1 MVAAD
6 LWSEAMI
13 QIIFSPQGIGSVGLV
28 LDIVGAILLF
38 IYGLPENISREGYS
52 NLVTEEVD
60 EKEVRLAN
68 FYDRMGRLGL
78 LLLISGFVL
87 QLVAN
92 LLQIP
97 AVATLL
103 RSAMP

>member
-1 MVAAD
+1 MVATVVGMMGA
-6 LWSEAMI
+6 
-13 QIIFSPQGIGSVGLV
+13 IFSPQGIGSFGLL

-38 IYGLPENISREGYS
+38 RYGLPESISREGHTI
-52 NLVTEEVD
+52 LVTEQID

-68 FYDRMGRLGL
+68 FHDRMGRLGL
-78 LLLISGFVL
+78 SLLIFGFAL

-97 AVATLL
+97 AIATLL

>member
-1 MVAAD
+1 M
-6 LWSEAMI
+6 M

-28 LDIVGAILLF
+28 LDIAGAILLF
-38 IYGLPENISREGYS
+38 QHGLPENISREGHIY
-52 NLVTEEVD
+52 LVTEQRD
-60 EKEVRLAN
+60 EEEVRLAN
-68 FYDRMGRLGL
+68 YRDRMGRLGL